1 MARDLTHSCG
11 ILLYRHVFDG
21 VEVFLGKSNSPTF
34 WEGERTRQWGIP
46 KGGVETSDASEVE
59 TAKREFEEETGQ
71 AAPDIVY
78 EKLTDFKTNYGKVL
92 TIFVGDASTQDV
104 KYSGSVMA
112 EREWPLGSGKI
123 VSYPEVSDAQWFPL
137 KEALNIIFYG
147 QRPILLELETAL
159 NPVQV

>member
-46 KGGVETSDASEVE
+46 KGGVETTDVSEVE
-59 TAKREFEEETGQ
+59 TAKREFQEETGEL
-71 AAPDIVY
+71 APDIPY
-78 EKLTDFKTNYGKVL
+78 RKLTDFKTNYGKVL
-92 TIFVGDASTQDV
+92 TIFVGDAATQDV
-104 KYSGSVMA
+104 KYAGSVMA
-112 EREWPLGSGKI
+112 EREWPIGSGKL
-123 VSYPEVSDAQWFPL
+123 VSYPEVSDAKWFPL
-137 KEALNIIFYG
+137 TEALNIIFYG

-159 NPVQV
+159 NSARV